1 MVKTSSLI
9 CITQCGMKILSSFLK
24 NYKVHVGDGKA
35 LSQPGDPVWADLCD
49 CTCHML
55 MKLAWQR
62 ETIQRLKRIQSLS
75 GNLDISL

>member
-9 CITQCGMKILSSFLK
+9 CITQCRMKMLSSFLK
-24 NYKVHVGDGKA
+24 NYKVHVGDQKA
-35 LSQPGDPVWADLCD
+35 LSQPGGPVWADLCD
-49 CTCHML
+49 CAT
-55 MKLAWQR
+55 